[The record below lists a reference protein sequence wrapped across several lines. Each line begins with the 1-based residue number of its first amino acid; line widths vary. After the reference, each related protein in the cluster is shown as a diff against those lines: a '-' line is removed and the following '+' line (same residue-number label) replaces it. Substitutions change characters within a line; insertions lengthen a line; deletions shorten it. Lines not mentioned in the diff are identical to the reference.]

1 MPNSKPPKTPAL
13 DGSHLPDSH
22 PMKHLKASDVLL
34 PPVLTFMGVGGAPF
48 RKPEPLAN
56 IELVESRPAT
66 ASEASLF
73 RRNPLSSYERIY
85 PDLSDFQSRDGL
97 KNLALTS
104 YATGKPPA
112 FRVPTAKG
120 CRSTMEQAA
129 ASRQKLI
136 KN

>member
-34 PPVLTFMGVGGAPF
+34 SPVLTFMGVGGAPL

-56 IELVESRPAT
+56 VELVKSRTAT

-73 RRNPLSSYERIY
+73 RRNPLSNDEQIY
-85 PDLSDFQSRDGL
+85 PDLSDFQSSDGL
-97 KNLALTS
+97 KNLPLIPF
-104 YATGKPPA
+104 ATGKPPA
-112 FRVPTAKG
+112 FRAPPAKG
-120 CRSTMEQAA
+120 LCSTMEQAVT
-129 ASRQKLI
+129 SRQKLI